1 MKAVVLASV
10 LLLSA
15 AAGRAATGAALFD
28 ERCSPCHTIGGGDQA
43 GPDLVAAK
51 RLAHGDLRAAVDR
64 MQINVGP
71 LSAADI
77 DALVV
82 FLASAAPPGAAPKPA
97 LPRGV
102 APNGR
107 RLFFGDKALANG
119 GSPCFACH
127 AIEGRGGNLAADLTK
142 AKANVAAVATQPP
155 FPMMK
160 AAYGRHAVTD
170 AEALDLAA
178 FVAEASVGKRERV
191 GVLHGAA
198 TGLALIGFGVVAI
211 TVKRRGV
218 RARLVGRNKP

>member
-10 LLLSA
+10 FLLSA
-15 AAGRAATGAALFD
+15 AAGQAATGAALFN
-28 ERCSPCHTIGGGDQA
+28 ERCLPCHTIGGGNQA

-51 RLAHGDLRAAVDR
+51 RLARVDLRAAVGR

-77 DALVV
+77 DALAV

-102 APNGR
+102 AANGR

-127 AIEGRGGNLAADLTK
+127 AVDGRGGNLAADLTK

-160 AAYGRHAVTD
+160 AAYGRHAVTE
-170 AEALDLAA
+170 AEALDLAGIRRRG
-178 FVAEASVGKRERV
+178 ELREGRARQ
-191 GVLHGAA
+191 HAA
-198 TGLALIGFGVVAI
+198 GRGDQPRADRLRRRGHDREG
-211 TVKRRGV
+211 RGV